1 MKPEVKVSQSVSR
14 TGAVDK
20 YVLKLSIWKM

>member
-20 YVLKLSIWKM
+20 YVLKLSI